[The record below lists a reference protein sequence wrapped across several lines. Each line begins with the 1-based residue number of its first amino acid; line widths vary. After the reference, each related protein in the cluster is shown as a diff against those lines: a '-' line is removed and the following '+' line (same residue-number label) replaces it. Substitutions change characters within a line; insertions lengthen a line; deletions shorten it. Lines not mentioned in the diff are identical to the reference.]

1 MTLQE
6 ISQKYNIAESSLK
19 NAFPRSQKAI
29 EKKYKVHIIKEGRG
43 AAANYIEEPIV
54 ESDCR
59 AMTLYNEIKDD
70 IFFTE
75 ETAKLMNWEFLIFLA
90 IIVTPML
97 VFRGSYEDFLR
108 YAEIP
113 INKTNINALKQ
124 GIAALE
130 ERKYI
135 VVIYDEDCFTATLK
149 RAIEKDMQI
158 NIKTIRLCKQI
169 AEENHK
175 RSWIPLLKTY
185 IGITMAIKKNES
197 NIIKMADIC
206 NLTGL
211 SEYQIRESKK
221 LLDGYDEYKL
231 FTSKKVYLD
240 TQICIGTQYNVNG
253 FY

>member
-1 MTLQE
+1 
-6 ISQKYNIAESSLK
+6 
-19 NAFPRSQKAI
+19 
-29 EKKYKVHIIKEGRG
+29 
-43 AAANYIEEPIV
+43 
-54 ESDCR
+54 
-59 AMTLYNEIKDD
+59 
-70 IFFTE
+70 
-75 ETAKLMNWEFLIFLA
+75 
-90 IIVTPML
+90 ML

-135 VVIYDEDCFTATLK
+135 AVIYDEDCFTATLK

-185 IGITMAIKKNES
+185 IGITMAIEKNKS

-221 LLDGYDEYKL
+221 LLDGYDEDKL